1 MPLSDAREI
10 KAPSALLTLTEL
22 QRAGLELAALPLAAP
37 ALALAPRGDGAPVLV
52 MPGFITSDRS
62 TVLLR
67 RYLSV
72 IGYDARAW
80 ELGRNLGPRSVGWR
94 GERLLERLQTIHRD
108 TGQKVG
114 LVGWSL
120 GGILARDLARAAPE
134 MVSKVITLGSP
145 FTGNPLATAPA
156 RLYER
161 LSGETLSGAAI
172 AQRLRESVETLPV
185 PAAAIFSRDDG
196 VVPWRNCVEP
206 PHPRAE
212 NIEVRGSHCGLGVNA
227 AVLYAVADRLA
238 QADDDWKPFAAPAL
252 LAGFYPPPPALN

>member
-1 MPLSDAREI
+1 MALTDAMEI

-22 QRAGLELAALPLAAP
+22 QRAGLELASLPLAAP
-37 ALALAPRGDGAPVLV
+37 VLALAPRGDGGPVLV

-62 TVLLR
+62 TILLR
-67 RYLSV
+67 RYLSL

-80 ELGRNLGPRSVGWR
+80 ELGRNLGPRSVGR
-94 GERLLERLQTIHRD
+94 SGERLLDRLAAIYQE
-108 TGQKVG
+108 TGQKVA

-134 MVSKVITLGSP
+134 MVSRVISLGSP
-145 FTGNPLATAPA
+145 FTGNPHATAPA

-161 LSGETLSGAAI
+161 LSGEPLSGAAM
-172 AQRLRESVETLPV
+172 QRRLRASVEPLAV
-185 PAAAIFSRDDG
+185 PATSIFSREDG

-206 PHPRAE
+206 PHARAE
-212 NIEVRGSHCGLGVNA
+212 NIEVHGSHCGLGVNA

-238 QADDDWKPFAAPAL
+238 QPDDAWRPFSPPTL